1 MSILLWA
8 FVWSAQV
15 SGPGGGTAPTSSLP
29 ASAPLSSEITCP
41 PAPEEVARLMSLP
54 SNKFDQDPVGGWR
67 PYAKR
72 GCYNDAARL
81 LSAYADKTT
90 DVQTIGALRWHQ
102 FQMTALAGDV
112 PVALAVLNEVKRID
126 ALRHA
131 DEGWALYVKGT
142 EAFLRRKPQELAKYI
157 EDLST
162 FADRHGPTET
172 VARLNNNV
180 LKGFAKCIDSTY
192 KAAYAPPCLDVQES
206 RAIMQRQRN
215 TSPIH

>member
-1 MSILLWA
+1 M
-8 FVWSAQV
+8 
-15 SGPGGGTAPTSSLP
+15 P
-29 ASAPLSSEITCP
+29 
-41 PAPEEVARLMSLP
+41 
-54 SNKFDQDPVGGWR
+54 
-67 PYAKR
+67 
-72 GCYNDAARL
+72 ARL
-81 LSAYADKTT
+81 LQRCRTAA
-90 DVQTIGALRWHQ
+90 IGLCEQNHRRSDHRRS
-102 FQMTALAGDV
+102 TLASIPDDRPCWRL
-112 PVALAVLNEVKRID
+112 PVALSVLNEVKRID

-142 EAFLRRKPQELAKYI
+142 EAFLRRKPLELAKYI

-180 LKGFAKCIDSTY
+180 LKGFARCIDSTY

-215 TSPIH
+215 ISPIR